1 MRQRYRQAI
10 TIGIIAGIALII
22 SHLIFVVLGLVGS
35 FLIPFFGCALGCL
48 EWLLV
53 AAFLI
58 GVGWY
63 AANAAWATGS
73 EAIKVSAVAG
83 AVTGVVSQSI
93 GLLIG
98 LAITPLIGIIGAVIG
113 YVIAG
118 DYSPLLYAFLIGIA
132 AISLSL
138 FIVLLQ
144 FLFWVAASIIFS
156 AIGGAMYSGQ
166 QKK

>member
-35 FLIPFFGCALGCL
+35 FLIPFFGCVLGCL
-48 EWLLV
+48 EWLFA

-63 AANAAWATGS
+63 AANAAWATGG
-73 EAIKVSAVAG
+73 EALKIAAFTGAVAG
-83 AVTGVVSQSI
+83 ITNQSI
-93 GLLIG
+93 GLVIG

-113 YVIAG
+113 YV
-118 DYSPLLYAFLIGIA
+118 
-132 AISLSL
+132 
-138 FIVLLQ
+138 
-144 FLFWVAASIIFS
+144 
-156 AIGGAMYSGQ
+156 
-166 QKK
+166 